1 MEERLQQE
9 CGQCGKLS
17 ETKCARCKM
26 IYYCSKDC
34 QKNNWKKH
42 KKVCKY
48 MEKERLEDEE
58 VDDNEILSTNDMILK
73 VKVAKS
79 TVHGSGVFVT
89 KDISQGER
97 ICFFDGELKDANTS
111 VRIRRLPQGE
121 LSIIDSEKVFQDASK
136 KGKK

>member
-1 MEERLQQE
+1 
-9 CGQCGKLS
+9 
-17 ETKCARCKM
+17 
-26 IYYCSKDC
+26 
-34 QKNNWKKH
+34 
-42 KKVCKY
+42 

-121 LSIIDSEKVFQDASK
+121 LSIIDSEKVFEDAIK